1 MAVRGSRFRV
11 LFVCLPVGAL
21 MCGEKLLQLVSE
33 LERNA
38 STNPLGTGKTSSSNV
53 LTRCLQSLLIAENEL
68 CPATDRPIP
77 RSQDSALPKGLYN
90 VVGVS
95 LSLAAFYSQTLICGP
110 SVVLA
115 LSSASS
121 HR

>member
-33 LERNA
+33 LERNS

-53 LTRCLQSLLIAENEL
+53 LTRCHQGLQSLLIAENEL
-68 CPATDRPIP
+68 CPATDRSIS
-77 RSQDSALPKGLYN
+77 RSQDSALP
-90 VVGVS
+90 
-95 LSLAAFYSQTLICGP
+95 QGP
-110 SVVLA
+110 V
-115 LSSASS
+115 
-121 HR
+121 